1 MGNNT
6 SKKIAKYFFIYF
18 SVVAFGMVTYAVK
31 IDLTRSKEKVFLLT
45 CSRSFLGPS
54 LWINKYDQSSYLG

>member
-31 IDLTRSKEKVFLLT
+31 IDLTRSKEKVLLHCFFKHT
-45 CSRSFLGPS
+45 GIPP
-54 LWINKYDQSSYLG
+54 NQ